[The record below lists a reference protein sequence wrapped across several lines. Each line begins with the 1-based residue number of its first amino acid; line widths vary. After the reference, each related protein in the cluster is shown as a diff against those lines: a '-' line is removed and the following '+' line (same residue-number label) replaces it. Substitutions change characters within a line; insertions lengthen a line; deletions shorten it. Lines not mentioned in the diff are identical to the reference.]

1 MPQYGPEARG
11 REVFDECL
19 PKLQAH
25 AKVRAISTGLQ
36 TRPAVTDSCERYQ
49 YTRLKVNQIRLLS
62 ISIEEKTNNFVCS
75 FHVRDLASSV
85 GAYKAISYCW
95 GDPTCTHRVFCSNGQ
110 SLHVT
115 QSAADI
121 LNFVVARNPT
131 EFFWIDQL
139 CINQQDLVEKSEQVQ
154 QMGKIYSSTKQVVAW
169 LGRGDRRDESAFA
182 FIEMLFGEIKDM
194 ERKGLQPTLIPLMS
208 LPSRAHN
215 LPTEMQASRK
225 WKTLSHLLRNPW
237 FERIWVMQEVIMA
250 CTEASRSE
258 AESSILLSFE
268 RRTIE
273 FGILARVL
281 KILDEDHLDS
291 NLVYDRQ
298 NDDRSDEIGMEPPGS
313 NAVKMYSAY
322 REMKSRGTAIQIDS
336 ALSHAWHFKASND
349 RDKLYAVMGFTTEV
363 ADPELFPDYKSNVE
377 DVYIVWATK
386 LLKRDNDY
394 PMLLHMAGIGLQ
406 RSYHSLPS
414 WVPDF
419 SSKSS
424 EVQLGPEMTRSTR
437 GRHYCASGVNGK
449 TELNIDLPSLTL
461 RIRAIMIDTIYVVCQ
476 QPLSDKSDRWYHNLK
491 PSRFLTPDKK
501 FHRSSLEWIHKI
513 EYFLRASS
521 PAVGQNDPEP
531 MEVLWQ
537 TILGDYPTEENQID
551 GDFQQAFES
560 WYHAQRELAGRD
572 KTRLLAS
579 ISRKPEVYDQAQ
591 NFEDLKAA
599 SLHDRPVFG
608 TAHHHLL
615 GHGPKGLLLG
625 DKICVVIGGS
635 TPFLL
640 RANIDHANHDETAE
654 KRWKLVGDCF
664 VHGLMYGEGLCMG
677 EPEDVFIT

>member
-1 MPQYGPEARG
+1 MPQHGPKGMDREASDDG
-11 REVFDECL
+11 L
-19 PKLQAH
+19 PTLQAH

-36 TRPAVTDSCERYQ
+36 IRAAVTDSCERYQ
-49 YTRLKVNQIRLLS
+49 RTRLKPSQIRLLS
-62 ISIEEKTNNFVCS
+62 ISIEQETSNFVCS
-75 FHVRDLASSV
+75 FHVRDLASSL

-95 GDPTCTHRVFCSNGQ
+95 GDPTCTNRVLCSNGQ

-121 LNFVVARNPT
+121 LNFIVARNPA

-139 CINQQDLVEKSEQVQ
+139 CINQQDLVEKSTQVQ
-154 QMGKIYSSTKQVVAW
+154 QMGKIYSSTKQVIAW
-169 LGRGDRRDESAFA
+169 LGRGDRRDESAFD
-182 FIEMLFGEIKDM
+182 FVDMLFGEVQDM

-208 LPSRAHN
+208 LPSRLRN
-215 LPTEMQASRK
+215 LPTERQASRK
-225 WKTLSHLLRNPW
+225 WKTLSHLLRNSW

-250 CTEASRSE
+250 CTETSRSE
-258 AESSILLSFE
+258 AESSVLLSFE

-281 KILDEDHLDS
+281 KILDEDRLDS

-298 NDDRSDEIGMEPPGS
+298 NNDGLDEIGMKPPGF
-313 NAVKMYSAY
+313 NAVKIYSAY
-322 REMKSRGTAIQIDS
+322 REMRNKGTDILINS

-363 ADPELFPDYKSNVE
+363 ADPELFPHYQSNVE
-377 DVYIVWATK
+377 DVYIAWARK

-406 RSYHSLPS
+406 RSYHLLPS

-419 SSKSS
+419 SSRSL
-424 EVQLGPEMTRSTR
+424 EVQLGPEMTRSTP
-437 GRHYCASGVNGK
+437 GRHYCASGVNERA
-449 TELNIDLPSLTL
+449 ELNIDLPSLTL
-461 RIRAIMIDTIYVVCQ
+461 KIRGVIIDTIYSVFH
-476 QPLSDKSDRWYHNLK
+476 QPASDKSDRWYHNLK

-501 FHRSSLEWIHKI
+501 FHRSSLEWIHDI
-513 EYFLRASS
+513 ESFLKAPS
-521 PAVGQNDPEP
+521 PAVGQNDTQP
-531 MEVLWQ
+531 MEILWQ
-537 TILGDYPTEENQID
+537 TISGDYSTNENPID
-551 GDFQQAFES
+551 GDLQQAFEC
-560 WYHAQRELAGRD
+560 WYQAQRELAGKD
-572 KTRLLAS
+572 KTKLLAS

-591 NFEDLKAA
+591 KFEDLKAA

-608 TAHHHLL
+608 TAQHHLL
-615 GHGPKGLLLG
+615 GHGPKGLLSG
-625 DKICVVIGGS
+625 DTLCVVIGKS

-640 RANIDHANHDETAE
+640 RADLDHANHDGTAT